1 LKIKPTDYLFV
12 PLKNGEW
19 LRDSQGKPRMY
30 KSVAMALKNL
40 TNHDYDVMQIFAID
54 DIVSKADFEKNL
66 H

>member
-1 LKIKPTDYLFV
+1 
-12 PLKNGEW
+12 
-19 LRDSQGKPRMY
+19 MY